1 MTVPPIQVFY
11 WLFSRLAPHLQ
22 IQTVLPG
29 CCFIELSLV
38 SELVGQI
45 SWINFVVQIDLY
57 AYMQWNVKADTQMS
71 LTHWKPLMQVSKLG
85 HCVRH
90 ISVTTKA
97 SPFDGEQNAVVR
109 FTVDSLSKLLPYA
122 SVYHSN
128 ETSSHTRLFGHSFL
142 LNAYLC
148 LSSWLSSALLR
159 FPISHHFSPATHPYS
174 PPSGTLPPLFVSEQ
188 SAPCS
193 CSQIMSVALYKR
205 YKCVWQYS

>member
-29 CCFIELSLV
+29 CCFIESLLTLV

-45 SWINFVVQIDLY
+45 SWINFVIQIDLY
-57 AYMQWNVKADTQMS
+57 AYMQHICTQMS
-71 LTHWKPLMQVSKLG
+71 LTHWKPLMQVSKWG

-109 FTVDSLSKLLPYA
+109 FTVDSLSKLLPYT

-128 ETSSHTRLFGHSFL
+128 ETSSQTRLFGHSFL

-148 LSSWLSSALLR
+148 MSWLSSALLR

-174 PPSGTLPPLFVSEQ
+174 PPSGTLPPLLVSEQ
-188 SAPCS
+188 SAP
-193 CSQIMSVALYKR
+193 CSQIMSVALYKC